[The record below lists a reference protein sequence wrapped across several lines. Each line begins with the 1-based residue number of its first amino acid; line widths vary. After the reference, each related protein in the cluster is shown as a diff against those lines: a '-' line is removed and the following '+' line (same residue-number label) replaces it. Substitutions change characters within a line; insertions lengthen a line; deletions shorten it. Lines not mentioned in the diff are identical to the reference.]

1 MRGAVEDG
9 AGEVD
14 AAEFAGG
21 RETERDGAAG
31 VAQAL
36 DVGECEAGDL
46 VAEREARLG
55 EGPAG
60 DGVEFFHRE
69 WYAAEGLRDVG
80 ISRGFAGPLGV
91 EERERVEI
99 AGLDGGESGVQL
111 LEGTA
116 FAGSEGVDEGDGI
129 AGPRLRLAVIAHGS
143 GP

>member
-1 MRGAVEDG
+1 MRPNGTAPPASRRRSMWVSVKPAIWSRSG
-9 AGEVD
+9 KLASVKGQPATASSSFTAKWH
-14 AAEFAGG
+14 AAE
-21 RETERDGAAG
+21 R
-31 VAQAL
+31 
-36 DVGECEAGDL
+36 
-46 VAEREARLG
+46 
-55 EGPAG
+55 
-60 DGVEFFHRE
+60 
-69 WYAAEGLRDVG
+69 LRDVG
-80 ISRGFAGPLGV
+80 ISRCFVGPLGV